1 MIYCAHCGC
10 RLAYS
15 HHHETR
21 KRADGTSVEYDY
33 ELYRCYRK
41 VSSRRTCCGQTS
53 YKAILLNEAVEEQVR
68 TFFSRVKSVPHERLV
83 ELATAR
89 DEETHRIAYRQAER
103 EFEASKR
110 QVTALEEEVVKALT
124 GESQL
129 DLTVANSMLL
139 KHREKLQTAQRA
151 MEEAKARLE
160 KEKSSV

>member
-1 MIYCAHCGC
+1 M
-10 RLAYS
+10 
-15 HHHETR
+15 E
-21 KRADGTSVEYDY
+21 D
-33 ELYRCYRK
+33 
-41 VSSRRTCCGQTS
+41 
-53 YKAILLNEAVEEQVR
+53 QVR
-68 TFFSRVKSVPHERLV
+68 TFFSRVKTVPHERLV

-103 EFEASKR
+103 EFEASQR

-139 KHREKLQTAQRA
+139 KHREKLQTARHA

-160 KEKSSV
+160 KEKSSAQQTKDQIDEMVSWADCYAKADIGTRHMIIARLIERVDVATGYKVHIKFRVSLRQFLGQE

>member
-1 MIYCAHCGC
+1 M
-10 RLAYS
+10 
-15 HHHETR
+15 
-21 KRADGTSVEYDY
+21 
-33 ELYRCYRK
+33 
-41 VSSRRTCCGQTS
+41 
-53 YKAILLNEAVEEQVR
+53 R
-68 TFFSRVKSVPHERLV
+68 TFFSRVKTVPHERLV

-103 EFEASKR
+103 EFEASQR

-139 KHREKLQTAQRA
+139 KHREKLQTARHA

-160 KEKSSV
+160 KEKSSAQQTKDQIDEMVSWADCYAKADIGTRHMIIARLIERVDVATGHKVHIKFRVSLKQFLGQE